1 MRKIITSERGIWEMA
16 EIIKFA
22 TAGTDEK
29 SDAVITIAPS
39 DNGLQ
44 LDVKSVV
51 MNQFGSAIEA
61 SVREVLQDMGV
72 VNAIVTVAD
81 RGALDCVLRARV
93 ETAVLRGK
101 GEV

>member
-1 MRKIITSERGIWEMA
+1 MA

-29 SDAVITIAPS
+29 SDAVITIEPCEQ
-39 DNGLQ
+39 GLH
-44 LDVKSVV
+44 LEIKSVV
-51 MNQFGSAIEA
+51 FNQFGPAIEA

-72 VNAIVTVAD
+72 ANAIVTVAD

>member
-1 MRKIITSERGIWEMA
+1 MA

-29 SDAVITIAPS
+29 SDAIITIAPS

>member
-1 MRKIITSERGIWEMA
+1 MA
-16 EIIKFA
+16 EIIKLA

-44 LDVKSVV
+44 LEIKSVV
-51 MNQFGSAIEA
+51 MNQFGPAIEA
-61 SVREVLQDMGV
+61 SVREVLQDMDV
-72 VNAIVTVAD
+72 QNATVTVAD

>member
-1 MRKIITSERGIWEMA
+1 MA

-61 SVREVLQDMGV
+61 SVREVLQDMGI
-72 VNAIVTVAD
+72 VNATVTVAD

>member
-1 MRKIITSERGIWEMA
+1 MA
-16 EIIKFA
+16 EIIKLA

-44 LDVKSVV
+44 LEIKSVV